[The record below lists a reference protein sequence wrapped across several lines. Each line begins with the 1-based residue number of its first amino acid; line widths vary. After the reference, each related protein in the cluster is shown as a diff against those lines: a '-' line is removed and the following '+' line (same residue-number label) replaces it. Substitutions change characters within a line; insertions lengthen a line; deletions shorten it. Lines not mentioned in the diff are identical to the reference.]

1 LGIFSRLF
9 RRTPPPGALPPLN
22 APWSPPP
29 LDAAPL
35 PLPSL
40 REPQTHSPAS
50 NTTTSQSA
58 FPETVQNYFA
68 FEDPTPSSGPEP
80 IDETPAWMKYPVT
93 PTKGHI
99 IVFAN
104 EKGGV
109 GKSTSAFH
117 TCIALCNAGERVA
130 ALDVDLRQLTLQR
143 ALWAR
148 IESSKEYGVNL
159 PGPEQIMLAQQNENE
174 LEEKLRHARI
184 HNSFIVIDVGGH
196 DSPIARKAI
205 FMADTIVTPVNDSF
219 IDLDMLG
226 RIDPRNGELKTL
238 GNFARLVEHLKEPGL
253 SLRSKP
259 LEWVVMQNH
268 LRNFATKNERKVRD
282 ALEKIA
288 PVAGFRLTPGLRER
302 VTYRELFPLGLT
314 LFDLDTL
321 PDLGKPQPNAREE
334 IWAMLRAL
342 NLPSAALNRAIGP
355 QDEDEKQ
362 AL

>member
-1 LGIFSRLF
+1 LGFFSRLF
-9 RRTPPPGALPPLN
+9 RRKPKPLTPLDTSPPSEWPPPRL
-22 APWSPPP
+22 AP
-29 LDAAPL
+29 D
-35 PLPSL
+35 
-40 REPQTHSPAS
+40 PQYSS
-50 NTTTSQSA
+50 
-58 FPETVQNYFA
+58 
-68 FEDPTPSSGPEP
+68 FEQLGSGPQP
-80 IDETPAWMKYPVT
+80 IDETPAWLKYPVAGNR
-93 PTKGHI
+93 GHI

-130 ALDVDLRQLTLQR
+130 ALDVDLRQLTLHR

-148 IESSKEYGVNL
+148 QESEREFGVKL

-174 LEEKLRHARI
+174 LEEKLRMARI

-226 RIDPRNGELKTL
+226 RIDPRTGEFKTL

-253 SLRSKP
+253 ALRPKP
-259 LEWVVMQNH
+259 IDWVVMQNRS
-268 LRNFATKNERKVRD
+268 RNFATKNERKVLD
-282 ALEKIA
+282 ALQKIA
-288 PVAGFRLTPGLRER
+288 PVAGFRLVPGLRER
-302 VTYRELFPLGLT
+302 VTYRELFPMGLT
-314 LFDLDTL
+314 LFDLNAI
-321 PDLGKPQPNAREE
+321 PDLGRLQPNAREE

-342 NLPSAALNRAIGP
+342 KLPSEALATAIAAP
-355 QDEDEKQ
+355 E
-362 AL
+362 